1 MRGAARRSN
10 PFDTKDMLATPAA
23 PAPCGETID
32 LLLAADLQDYLLI
45 ASNDLERL

>member
-1 MRGAARRSN
+1 MRGAARR
-10 PFDTKDMLATPAA
+10 PIHFYTKDKLATTAA
-23 PAPCGETID
+23 TEPCGETID